1 MTDMT
6 KTPYSE
12 QREAQTT
19 VDELTL
25 RMIEFDKGDAKR
37 IQHFL
42 KVHRFAQFIGR
53 SEHLEPHALFVLE
66 CAAVLHDI
74 GIHPAEAKYGN
85 CNGKLQ
91 EQEGPIQA
99 RYMLERMRFDTA
111 DIDRICWLIAH
122 HHTYTDIKDL
132 DYQILVEAD
141 FLVNAY
147 EDNLSE
153 HAVLAMMK
161 NIFRT
166 ETGRKLGKLMF
177 LEKYDPSQQPDAAT
191 M

>member
-12 QREAQTT
+12 QREAQAT

-53 SEHLEPHALFVLE
+53 AEHLEPHALFVLE

-74 GIHPAEAKYGN
+74 GIHPAEAIYGN

-91 EQEGPIQA
+91 EQEGPVQA

-177 LEKYDPSQQPDAAT
+177 LEKYDPSQHPDVAA

>member
-1 MTDMT
+1 MYHQISRLLRAACAYNGADPARNQHLI
-6 KTPYSE
+6 KVHNY
-12 QREAQTT
+12 A
-19 VDELTL
+19 
-25 RMIEFDKGDAKR
+25 RMIADG
-37 IQHFL
+37 
-42 KVHRFAQFIGR
+42 
-53 SEHLEPHALFVLE
+53 EHLDAHTQFVLE
-66 CAAVLHDI
+66 AAAVLHDI
-74 GIHPAEAKYGN
+74 GIHEAERIHHSSAGQYQQMEGPAVARKI
-85 CNGKLQ
+85 LADFPF
-91 EQEGPIQA
+91 EQE
-99 RYMLERMRFDTA
+99 

>member
-1 MTDMT
+1 MT

-53 SEHLEPHALFVLE
+53 AEHLEPHALFVLE

-91 EQEGPIQA
+91 EQEGPVQA